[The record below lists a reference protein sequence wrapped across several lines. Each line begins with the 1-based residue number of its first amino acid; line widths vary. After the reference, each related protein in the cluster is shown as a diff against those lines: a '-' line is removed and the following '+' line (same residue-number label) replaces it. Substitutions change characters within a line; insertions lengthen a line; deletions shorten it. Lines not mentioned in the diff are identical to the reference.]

1 MIMRRLSVTITWLVV
16 LVLLCNHWSCINAHQ
31 INSLN
36 KLIDSRRSQHPPST
50 RPWIGLDEG
59 IETINMHEDG
69 GVYTANQDG
78 LKEADKIDALPG
90 QPGDVDFDQYAGYVT
105 VDPKAG
111 RALFYYFVE
120 SPQNSSAKPL
130 VLWLNG
136 GNYQLYKFLHI
147 YISVLHIYCQA
158 IYAYCYYYYTA
169 ISAWPTL
176 CFDMTCIAFIFSIF
190 VSSFC

>member
-1 MIMRRLSVTITWLVV
+1 MQLSVLVTWL
-16 LVLLCNHWSCINAHQ
+16 LLLCYHCSCINAHQ

-36 KLIDSRRSQHPPST
+36 KLINSRRSQNPPNPQ
-50 RPWIGLDEG
+50 PWVGLDEKMKM
-59 IETINMHEDG
+59 IMHDHRG
-69 GVYTANQDG
+69 AYTANQYG

-90 QPGDVDFDQYAGYVT
+90 QPREVDFDQYSGYVT

-136 GNYQLYKFLHI
+136 GNQLNTYNYFH
-147 YISVLHIYCQA
+147 VR
-158 IYAYCYYYYTA
+158 T
-169 ISAWPTL
+169 W
-176 CFDMTCIAFIFSIF
+176 
-190 VSSFC
+190 